1 MFDLADVRYVRR
13 ITVGSSNPEK
23 LMTEDQAAQ
32 AMAFLNQCLNDT
44 SKGQL
49 IGLEKS
55 FSVFNI
61 DEVQVVVQAV
71 IYHVGFPRRPHWMP
85 EES

>member
-1 MFDLADVRYVRR
+1 MFDLADVKYVRR
-13 ITVGSSNPEK
+13 ITVGSSDPEK
-23 LMTEDQAAQ
+23 RMTEEEAAQ
-32 AMAFLNQCLNDT
+32 AMAFLNRCL
-44 SKGQL
+44 SEGQL

-61 DEVQVVVQAV
+61 DEEQVVVQAV
-71 IYHVGFPRRPHWMP
+71 IYHVGFTRRPQWMP